1 MSYNEE
7 KVDIAVKTA
16 RFAEVG
22 FMAQVREIAEGLANC
37 SYAEVKVIAEQLNQ
51 AVEIM
56 ESLEA
61 DIDYYR
67 KRCVKEID

>member
-7 KVDIAVKTA
+7 KFDMAVKTA

-22 FMAQVREIAEGLANC
+22 FMAQVREIAEALAIC
-37 SYAEVKVIAEQLNQ
+37 SYTDVKVIAEQFNR

-67 KRCVKEID
+67 KRCGMEAD